1 MPLPRLLRLQRTPG
15 APAAAA
21 NDNPFLPKRPSLWPR
36 LGPALGRLVLAPRWP
51 SLAKLPRPSPWWVAT
66 APLGLLAATTVQPD
80 LATELLPLAQAAVLS
95 LAQHLGQATTLPT
108 WSVYLL
114 GASAAALAWRLAAR
128 RPAGPQAPA
137 EPRREDY
144 VRDRFLGVLWEWRYN
159 ARQVPV
165 DLWASCPDCATR
177 LVSYTTRPP
186 EEKRLKMYCE
196 HCRVNLLSE
205 AGERDY
211 LHARVARQIE
221 RKLRTGEW
229 QEAVRQPLVGGAAT
243 AAKAPL
249 RALSSQAA

>member
-15 APAAAA
+15 PTGAAA
-21 NDNPFLPKRPSLWPR
+21 DNPFLPKRQPWLPSVGRSLGGLLRWPHLPR
-36 LGPALGRLVLAPRWP
+36 LS
-51 SLAKLPRPSPWWVAT
+51 SLRRPSPWLVAT

-80 LATELLPLAQAAVLS
+80 LATQLLPLAQAAVHS
-95 LAQHLGQATTLPT
+95 LAQHLGDATTLPT
-108 WSVYLL
+108 WSLYLL
-114 GASAAALAWRLAAR
+114 GASAAGLSWQLGR
-128 RPAGPQAPA
+128 RRSATPAAPA
-137 EPRREDY
+137 APRREDY
-144 VRDRFLGVLWEWRYN
+144 LRDRFLGVLWEWRYN
-159 ARQVPV
+159 ARQAPV

-205 AGERDY
+205 PGERDY

-229 QEAVRQPLVGGAAT
+229 QDAVRQPLVAGASPGAGQPSLRQMGG
-243 AAKAPL
+243 
-249 RALSSQAA
+249 QAA